1 MNFLKT
7 DFIIFKLSFDAQRSK
22 FLGKNLGYDVSKNST
37 QTFLKEHSKICDRNR
52 AIFVEK
58 YDFSSNAG
66 IFLQFENSRA
76 DNCLSFP
83 LLQFCFGVR
92 K

>member
-1 MNFLKT
+1 MRSLQRIGEWHFGGMHFAIVCDYSRSL
-7 DFIIFKLSFDAQRSK
+7 AQVHE
-22 FLGKNLGYDVSKNST
+22 FVS
-37 QTFLKEHSKICDRNR
+37 
-52 AIFVEK
+52 FVEK